1 MYINFYVEM
10 YHRHSLLKSSEE
22 RFRYKKMT
30 SNFGR
35 DKGLRKGITEKN
47 HQQIEVD
54 SGVKHTRMSTRQ
66 ETGFFY
72 FFFFFFFFFGG
83 GGGGWGGGS
92 HPTGQAA
99 GLSVMT
105 TAVTMCV
112 CVFVLFLVSLQ
123 KALTR
128 KQVRNVWRI
137 IKKKKPVYFKVELF
151 GYAKIATITNR
162 KTKHSS
168 EISGLLQLTSLKPG
182 AGEDV
187 GTHWPYRWLAITGQ
201 PTFMMDTVSVTT
213 KTHAALQ

>member
-1 MYINFYVEM
+1 M

-35 DKGLRKGITEKN
+35 DKESPHKKTSSKRLEN
-47 HQQIEVD
+47 
-54 SGVKHTRMSTRQ
+54 
-66 ETGFFY
+66 
-72 FFFFFFFFFGG
+72 
-83 GGGGWGGGS
+83 
-92 HPTGQAA
+92 
-99 GLSVMT
+99 
-105 TAVTMCV
+105 
-112 CVFVLFLVSLQ
+112 
-123 KALTR
+123 
-128 KQVRNVWRI
+128 N
-137 IKKKKPVYFKVELF
+137 KKKKPVYFKVELF